1 MLVVLARHG
10 KAIESAASGRD
21 RDRTLRPRGHRQA
34 EHLGAVLAAMDLR
47 PQRVIA
53 SPYPRAWETA
63 AYIAR
68 ALALDPIA
76 DERLEVG
83 CSAGELIEV
92 IENAARSA
100 VDSACFVGH
109 NPTLED
115 ALGVLIDGPAG
126 PPVRVRTGEAFC
138 VELDPADPIGRSR
151 VVEQIRLEES

>member
-34 EHLGAVLAAMDLR
+34 EFLGSALAAMDTR

-63 AYIAR
+63 AYIAK

-92 IENAARSA
+92 IATAAETDLPA
-100 VDSACFVGH
+100 ACFVGH

-138 VELDPADPIGRSR
+138 VEIDPADPMGRSR
-151 VVEQIRLEES
+151 VVAQIRLED